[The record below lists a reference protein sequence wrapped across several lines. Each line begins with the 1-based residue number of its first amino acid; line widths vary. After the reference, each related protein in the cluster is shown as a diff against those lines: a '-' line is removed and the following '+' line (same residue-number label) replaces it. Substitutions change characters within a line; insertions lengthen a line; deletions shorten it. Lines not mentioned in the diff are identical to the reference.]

1 VQNLDFSGANQVA
14 LNIVSGHLHESNLIV
29 LSPQMGTFASR
40 FIESGAAIRIGN
52 LSNLLDEIKDIFC
65 IICNT
70 IMTAQHVVDMA
81 KRPHPVVWILH
92 EWWSDEMITRN
103 REMRKME
110 GLTLS
115 TVKEAL
121 AKASCV
127 VFVCEAQRQLYKPT
141 APSAGKCLEPVG

>member
-1 VQNLDFSGANQVA
+1 M
-14 LNIVSGHLHESNLIV
+14 LNIVLGHLHESNLIV
-29 LSPQMGTFASR
+29 LSPKMGTFASR
-40 FIESGAAIRIGN
+40 FIESGAAIRIGD

-65 IICNT
+65 IVCNT

-81 KRPHPVVWILH
+81 KRPHPVIWILH
-92 EWWSDEMITRN
+92 EWWDDDMIVRN
-103 REMRKME
+103 LNMRKMA

-127 VFVCEAQRQLYKPT
+127 VFVCEAQRQFYQPT
-141 APSAGKCLEPVG
+141 APSTGKSSLMQS